1 MTVQVL
7 IAEDEPALAHELGF
21 LVQSLGYD
29 VIGLADTCSEA
40 IALCEKIKPQIAL
53 IDVELKDGMAGLRL
67 AGELEGRWG
76 TKVVLVTA
84 DTRRLQTS
92 ETTGRLVSTKPID
105 DVALGA
111 LMRKAQVLLEAA
123 Q

>member
-21 LVQSLGYD
+21 LMQSLGYD
-29 VIGLADTCSEA
+29 VIGLAETCSEA
-40 IALCEKIKPQIAL
+40 IALCEKTRPQIAL

-76 TKVVLVTA
+76 TMVVLVAA
-84 DTRRLQTS
+84 DAKRLQTA
-92 ETTGRLVSTKPID
+92 ETAGRLVSPKPID

-111 LMRKAQVLLEAA
+111 LMRKAQVLFEAA